1 MGRQLH
7 AAVQLILLHLLD
19 LFNQL
24 MGGIIDLL
32 WAAPLLLLFLL
43 VLSLQLLGQFFILAL
58 PFLVPLEVLLLKHLY
73 DHLSLRVV
81 FL

>member
-1 MGRQLH
+1 
-7 AAVQLILLHLLD
+7 
-19 LFNQL
+19 

-32 WAAPLLLLFLL
+32 GATPLLLLFLL
-43 VLSLQLLGQFFILAL
+43 VLCLKLLSQFFVLSL

-73 DHLSLRVV
+73 DYLSLRIV